1 MEKRS
6 SFVPAGIALI
16 ATAVSIVLWF
26 MPAPE
31 GAPPEMMRVA
41 AVVLISISLWAT
53 SVLPEYFT
61 ALIFFFLAMVLT
73 DSGAPTVFSGF
84 HSAAVWMIFGGLIF
98 GASVQ
103 ETGFGKTLASG
114 LLRFFPRS
122 YLGILAGITVVGAVL
137 GFLIPSNTG
146 RIVIMMPI
154 FMALADQVGFAPGSK
169 GRAGFAMAVAGG
181 SVYPGLA
188 ILPAAVPNLGWLG
201 AVESI
206 HGIKVTYG
214 EYLIANFPSLGIVSI
229 IAIPLICRFLFPD
242 RIGEHATNIEAAESS
257 AAQTRLVLVLT
268 AALGLWLTDFAHG
281 ISPAWIALGAS
292 VLCMMPRVG
301 IVPPSLMVGKVSY
314 APWFFVAGVIGMG
327 AVVAKAGLG
336 TYISAALF
344 EIVPLT
350 QGHDLLNFAI
360 VSAVGMAMSIVT
372 TVPGQ
377 PAIMTT
383 LAADIAASTGW
394 PLMTVLMTQPIS
406 WAMSIFAY
414 QFPPIVLAAYLGG
427 ISMRRVARLLLSMCA
442 LAWLV
447 MMPVQYVWW
456 RLIGYFG

>member
-1 MEKRS
+1 M
-6 SFVPAGIALI
+6 
-16 ATAVSIVLWF
+16 
-26 MPAPE
+26 
-31 GAPPEMMRVA
+31 
-41 AVVLISISLWAT
+41 
-53 SVLPEYFT
+53 
-61 ALIFFFLAMVLT
+61 
-73 DSGAPTVFSGF
+73 
-84 HSAAVWMIFGGLIF
+84 
-98 GASVQ
+98 
-103 ETGFGKTLASG
+103 
-114 LLRFFPRS
+114 
-122 YLGILAGITVVGAVL
+122 
-137 GFLIPSNTG
+137 
-146 RIVIMMPI
+146 
-154 FMALADQVGFAPGSK
+154 
-169 GRAGFAMAVAGG
+169 
-181 SVYPGLA
+181 
-188 ILPAAVPNLGWLG
+188 
-201 AVESI
+201 
-206 HGIKVTYG
+206 
-214 EYLIANFPSLGIVSI
+214 
-229 IAIPLICRFLFPD
+229 
-242 RIGEHATNIEAAESS
+242 
-257 AAQTRLVLVLT
+257 LT